1 MSRLGMKSIPDSTPT
16 YGGQQPQRGAILRA
30 MLSDSELIAFAATT
44 DLARARSFYGDTLG
58 LRFVT
63 EDDFA
68 VSFDANGT
76 RLRVSKVD
84 QVAVAGYTVLGW
96 VVDDIAASVRALAE
110 RGVEFQRFPWMT
122 QDDLGIWTAPGGAK
136 VAWFKDPDGNTLSL
150 TQVA

>member
-1 MSRLGMKSIPDSTPT
+1 
-16 YGGQQPQRGAILRA
+16 